1 MWWRPVIRLLWE
13 ETAQA
18 DREQIYRYFY
28 EQAGLLLADK
38 VDARFQEMAELLKT
52 APYSGVKIRNNI
64 DESYRKL
71 IVPHFPFILLYQY
84 IKENSNI
91 RILRVLHTSRQITS
105 IF

>member
-1 MWWRPVIRLLWE
+1 MIKLQWE
-13 ETAQA
+13 EAAQT
-18 DREQIYRYFY
+18 DREQIYLYFY

-52 APYSGVKIRNNI
+52 APLSGVKIKNNV

-71 IVPHFPFILLYQY
+71 IVPHFPFIMLYQY
-84 IKENSNI
+84 VKKYSNI
-91 RILRVLHTSRQITS
+91 RILRVLHTSRKITA